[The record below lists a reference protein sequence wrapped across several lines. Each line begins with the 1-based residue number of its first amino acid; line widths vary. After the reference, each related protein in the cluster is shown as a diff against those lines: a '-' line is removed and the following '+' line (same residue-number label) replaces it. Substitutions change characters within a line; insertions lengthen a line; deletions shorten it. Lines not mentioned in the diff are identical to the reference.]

1 MKSMQSLLRSL
12 YEALNGI
19 ENLECYHYEKAEDCS
34 VPYAVWQ
41 EDGEDSSFH
50 ANNRKEEQTIIG
62 SLDYFTQEEFDSVV
76 DDIQETLNGI
86 CAWTLDSVQY
96 EDETKLIHYSWR
108 WELV

>member
-1 MKSMQSLLRSL
+1 MKSMQNLLRNL

-50 ANNRKEEQTIIG
+50 ANNRKEEQTIMG